1 MNELS
6 EKEFRRMLEAKGL
19 NLDDKAFAAALQ
31 GAQHLRAEIA
41 LVARY
46 LEQDSDKHA

>member
-1 MNELS
+1 MNKLS
-6 EKEFRRMLEAKGL
+6 EKEFRRILEAKGL
-19 NLDDKAFAAALQ
+19 NLDDKTFAAALQ

-46 LEQDSDKHA
+46 LKQNSDKHS